1 MPLKA
6 ILFDLDD
13 TLIDWGEFS
22 EAWEQVETPHITKV
36 FDYLLANNLV
46 ECEFPAYKEAYFKRT
61 RDAWR
66 EARTSLI
73 APHMGK
79 VLLET
84 AIELGMVADAAD
96 MDALLDA
103 YEWGR
108 APQTRTF
115 PEAVDILTQLRDA
128 EVQMGMVTNA
138 FQPMRLRDVELSQH
152 GLLEFFPTCRI
163 SAADAGVLKPHPDI
177 FKKAL
182 DCMGTSPEET
192 VFIGDNPTADIAG
205 AQAAGM
211 RAILRVTGRR
221 TLISGLIVPD
231 GAINTLV
238 ELLPIL
244 DEWFP
249 DWREAA

>member
-13 TLIDWGEFS
+13 TLIDWGDFS
-22 EAWEQVETPHITKV
+22 EAWETVETPHITKV
-36 FDYLLANNLV
+36 YDYMTKAKLIDCTFEV
-46 ECEFPAYKEAYFKRT
+46 YKTAYFKRT

-66 EARTSLI
+66 NARTTLI

-79 VLLET
+79 VLLAT
-84 AIELGMVADAAD
+84 ALEMGMVEDASD
-96 MDALLDA
+96 MDALLDT

-108 APQTRTF
+108 APQTTTF
-115 PEAVDILTQLRDA
+115 PEAVEVLGTLRDA
-128 EVQMGMVTNA
+128 GVQLGMVTNA
-138 FQPMRLRDVELSQH
+138 FQPMRLRDVELEQH
-152 GLLEFFPTCRI
+152 GLLEFFPSCRI
-163 SAADAGVLKPHPDI
+163 SAADVGVLKPHPEI
-177 FKKAL
+177 FKQAL
-182 DCMGTSPEET
+182 DCIGTAPEDT

-231 GAINTLV
+231 AAINTLI
-238 ELLPIL
+238 ELMPIF

-249 DWREAA
+249 GCRPE